1 MAQPASFKI
10 PPSKRRANL
19 QEDFRQ
25 ATSATLRALSGNRE
39 LEAVFA
45 SNARGKI
52 GTDVF
57 ISSPSREMTSGEQ
70 ALVRGECDQNALREA
85 HHDEGLHHRMAPVE
99 MTARQVFDAM
109 EQVRYEALGSREMGG
124 VRQNLQAAH
133 EQRVSDLNLKF
144 VNAKEEAPLAEV
156 MRYLAREHISGG
168 EWSVPENAQQVVD
181 LWKPHLS
188 EDVYEQLERLR
199 NSLDDQQA
207 FAEIAGD
214 LLRDLDF
221 DVDQNSDD
229 QPDDEQEAGEDN
241 DVENSANDARGED
254 DGDDDQQPQDSNP
267 DDQQSADE
275 QQMGD
280 QDEIDSDDSSQMQEG
295 DEAPLQPDMTPE
307 YRPPTNEAPPHEYR
321 AFTTKHDEVVEA
333 PDLCDGEELTRL
345 RLMLDQQLT
354 SMQSVVAKL
363 ANRLQRRLM
372 AKQTRSWEFNLEEG
386 LLDTARLPRVI
397 IDPTNPLSF
406 KMETDTDFRD
416 TVVTLLIDNSGSMRG
431 RPISTAA
438 ICADILART
447 LERCGVKVEILGFT
461 TRQWK
466 GGKSKEDWLAA
477 DRPTNP
483 GRLNDLRHII
493 YKSADA
499 PWRRARKNLGLM
511 LREGLLK
518 ENIDGE
524 ALQWAMNRLSVRTE
538 NRRIL
543 MVISDGAPVD
553 DSTQSVNSGNYLEK
567 HLRDVIDNIENK
579 SDVELVAIGI
589 GHDVTRY
596 YQRAVTITDAE
607 QLGGAMMDHLVSLF
621 DEDSLRRMAA
631 EAMAAGVMTGRAA

>member
-10 PPSKRRANL
+10 PSSNKRRASL

-25 ATSATLRALSGNRE
+25 ATSATLRALSGNKE

-52 GTDVF
+52 GNDVF
-57 ISSPSREMTSGEQ
+57 ITSPSREMTPQEQ

-85 HHDEGLHHRMAPVE
+85 HHDEALHTRLAPVE

-109 EQVRYEALGSREMGG
+109 EQVRYEALGSQDMGG

-156 MRYLAREHISGG
+156 MRYLAREHLSDGA
-168 EWSVPENAQQVVD
+168 WDVPENAQQIID
-181 LWKPHLS
+181 LWKPHLAES
-188 EDVYEQLERLR
+188 VYEQLDRLKD
-199 NSLDDQQA
+199 NLDDQSA

-214 LLRDLDF
+214 LLRDLEF
-221 DVDQNSDD
+221 EIDQSPDD
-229 QPDDEQEAGEDN
+229 QPYDDQDAGDENDTDTNNN
-241 DVENSANDARGED
+241 DVRGED
-254 DGDDDQQPQDSNP
+254 DGQQDDQPQDSNP
-267 DDQQSADE
+267 DDSQASDQQQAGE
-275 QQMGD
+275 QDDVQS
-280 QDEIDSDDSSQMQEG
+280 EDSSQMQEG

-307 YRPPTNEAPPHEYR
+307 YRPPSNDPPPHDYK
-321 AFTTKHDEVVEA
+321 AFTSKHDEIVEA
-333 PDLCDGEELTRL
+333 ADLCDAEELTRL

-354 SMQSVVAKL
+354 SLQSVVAKL

-386 LLDTARLPRVI
+386 LLDTARLTRVI
-397 IDPTNPLSF
+397 TDPTNPLSF
-406 KMETDTDFRD
+406 KVETDTDFRD
-416 TVVTLLIDNSGSMRG
+416 TIVTLLIDNSGSMRG

-524 ALQWAMNRLSVRTE
+524 ALEWAMKRLSVRPE

-567 HLRDVIDNIENK
+567 HLRDVIESIEKK
-579 SDVELVAIGI
+579 SEVELVAIGI

-621 DEDSLRRMAA
+621 DEDALRKMAA
-631 EAMAAGVMTGRAA
+631 EALAAGLMGRH